1 MTHILLVKSKYKSSY
16 YKCLLN
22 NICMWDNKNIEYTY
36 LNVSV
41 HHARNLND
49 HLTYVK
55 TDY

>member
-1 MTHILLVKSKYKSSY
+1 MTHILLVKSKYKSTY

-49 HLTYVK
+49 HLTCVK